1 MTATVIDGRA
11 IAAQVWEENRQRAA
25 ALFQRRDLVPRLVVV
40 QVGDDPAAASYLRQI
55 SRSFRANG
63 LQVEAEVLAP
73 DVSQVELE
81 ARLRA
86 FAGDPWTDGVLLQ
99 APLPP
104 GLSLER
110 AVECLP
116 VDKDVEGLHPLNAGL
131 LAQGRPRFVPST
143 PLAGLELLRRAGIGI
158 AERRVTIV
166 GRSRVVG
173 LPLALLAIQAHATVT
188 VCHTRT
194 PDLAAA
200 TRAAEVLLVAAGRPE
215 LIDATMVRPGAVVVD
230 FGTSYVGDR
239 LVGDVQFDSVRQVAS
254 AITPVP
260 GGVGPVTAAMLG
272 RSLLDA
278 AEAIG

>member
-25 ALFQRRDLVPRLVVV
+25 ALFQRRGLVPRLVVV

-63 LQVEAEVLAP
+63 LEVETEVLAP
-73 DVSQVELE
+73 GVSQAELE

-86 FAGDPWTDGVLLQ
+86 FEGDPRADGVLLQ

-158 AERRVTIV
+158 AGQRATIV

-194 PDLAAA
+194 PDLAEA
-200 TRAAEVLLVAAGRPE
+200 TRMAEILLVAAGRPE

-239 LVGDVQFDSVRQVAS
+239 LVGDVQFDRVRQVAS

-278 AEAIG
+278 AEASG